1 MPAGLLVTVPA
12 PDGKTVSVNCG
23 GGGGAVSK
31 VAVTFW
37 AALMVTLQAP
47 VPLQAPPQPLNTDP
61 AAGVAARLTT
71 VPELYGAEQ
80 VAPQLM
86 PAGELVTVPDPVPS
100 GPTVNVNSG
109 TKVAVTVV
117 AEFTVTVQV
126 PVPVQAPPQ
135 PVKAEPTMAAA
146 FRVTVVLGL

>member
-1 MPAGLLVTVPA
+1 MIPAGLLVTVPLPA
-12 PDGKTVSVNCG
+12 PNGETVSVKSG
-23 GGGGAVSK
+23 VK

-47 VPLQAPPQPLNTDP
+47 VPVQAPLQPVNTDP

-71 VPELYGAEQ
+71 VPELYWAEH
-80 VAPQLM
+80 VAPQLI
-86 PAGELVTVPDPVPS
+86 PAGELVTVPVPVPP
-100 GPTVNVNSG
+100 GVTVKVNSG
-109 TKVAVTVV
+109 AKVAVTTI

-135 PVKAEPTMAAA
+135 PVKTEPAAA
-146 FRVTVVLGL
+146 TAVSVTVVPGA